1 MATSPESNGLRITI
15 VGGGLGGALAARVLR
30 THHTVTILERT
41 AKATEFGAALLLGPS
56 SMQTL
61 DKLGLDRSKIK
72 CVGMD
77 YVKIWTKGE
86 FLVHE
91 HALNWEKDYGDKWLS
106 NNRADLRDEF
116 LRLATAPSAE
126 LGVEGEPATI
136 VFGADVVEVDTEA
149 GRVTLKDGTVYES
162 DLVIGEFF
170 SLFKLSFRNKLIRI
184 QALMASTQLF
194 VRLSL
199 MLQ

>member
-1 MATSPESNGLRITI
+1 MATSGSEKGLRITI

-56 SMQTL
+56 SMQAL
-61 DKLGLDRSKIK
+61 AKLGLDRSKIK

-77 YVKIWTKGE
+77 YVKMWTKSE

-126 LGVEGEPATI
+126 LGIEGEPATI
-136 VFGADVVEVDTEA
+136 VFGAEVVGVDAEA
-149 GRVTLKDGTVYES
+149 GSVTLKDGTVHEA
-162 DLVIGEFF
+162 DLVIG
-170 SLFKLSFRNKLIRI
+170 KLLLPCSSYVN
-184 QALMASTQLF
+184 
-194 VRLSL
+194 
-199 MLQ
+199 

>member
-1 MATSPESNGLRITI
+1 MGGSTEHQGLRITI
-15 VGGGLGGALAARVLR
+15 VGGGLGGALVARVLR

-41 AKATEFGAALLLGPS
+41 PSAVEFGAALLLGPS

-77 YVKIWTKGE
+77 YVKIWTKSE

-116 LRLATAPSAE
+116 LRLATAPSKDLAI
-126 LGVEGEPATI
+126 EGEPARI
-136 VFGADVVEVDTEA
+136 VFGAEVVEVDPEA

-162 DLVIGEFF
+162 DLIIGMF
-170 SLFKLSFRNKLIRI
+170 S
-184 QALMASTQLF
+184 
-194 VRLSL
+194 
-199 MLQ
+199 